1 MTGLCKHPQTG
12 QWWFRKAT
20 PVDLYAKRSELAAMG
35 ISITR
40 EVKHTLAV
48 KSKEAFNK
56 VEAEKR
62 AAKALA
68 TCLQRFD
75 SMRDALKKGPTKLSG
90 KQIAAMAGD
99 IARRLLASDPNLN
112 EGDAIV
118 FVSNIPRI
126 VDMLGTG
133 EVKAKW
139 RNAVELFELIAEQG
153 LDHYKSNPKI
163 RKVIDGFVAQ
173 ALLKQGIVAV
183 DNQSRLLLEARIV
196 KDLPAHA
203 QMLAAMQE
211 DGDYRLPETFAGRPE
226 LSNAFPV
233 ASAKFTFSQL
243 LEGWRLN
250 KKPSPSSVKAYTNW
264 CNAFVK
270 WRKSGDATTIT
281 RKEMLEWRDA
291 LQADHAFNDKGRK
304 GKLDGVRGIIEWGI
318 TNEKLTYSINPAKGV
333 TIDASKSEREGWPDA
348 QAALLLTKARDQKGY
363 LRWST
368 LLMAVTGAR
377 AGEIAQ
383 LRVSD
388 LFEDDKGQWAVTIT
402 AKAGRLKTEA
412 SERTI
417 PLHSVVVTEG
427 LPAFVNGLKSAGDK
441 DARLFPEFFSEAVKR
456 KAAKSGN
463 AETEGLS
470 QASGKRYQTWIYG
483 PEVGLV
489 KDKRYASRHSWR
501 HRIATLMRE
510 HCEQDAEAR
519 LSELI
524 GHAKMTITSK
534 YGKGA
539 PLRLLREA
547 VESIPSEAIF
557 GVVQEARGA

>member
-20 PVDLYAKRSELAAMG
+20 PADLCAKRNELAAMG
-35 ISITR
+35 IKVTC

-48 KSKEAFNK
+48 KPKEAFNK

-62 AAKALA
+62 ASKANEQCLNRFDAMRSALA
-68 TCLQRFD
+68 N
-75 SMRDALKKGPTKLSG
+75 GPTKLSG
-90 KQIAAMAGD
+90 KQIAAIAGD
-99 IARRLLASDPNLN
+99 IARRILASDPNLN
-112 EGDAIV
+112 DDYVAAKGIGDLKV
-118 FVSNIPRI
+118 TWQRT
-126 VDMLGTG
+126 VDLFALIGLHGLDRYAGTRD
-133 EVKAKW
+133 VINK
-139 RNAVELFELIAEQG
+139 LIA
-153 LDHYKSNPKI
+153 K
-163 RKVIDGFVAQ
+163 

-183 DNQSRLLLEARIV
+183 DNQSWLLLEARIV

-226 LSNAFPV
+226 LSNAFAV
-233 ASAKFTFSQL
+233 VIAKVTFSQL

-291 LQADHAFNDKGRK
+291 LQADDAFNDKGRK

-318 TNEKLTYSINPAKGV
+318 TNEKLPYSINPAKGV

-348 QAALLLTKARDQKGY
+348 QAALMLTKAREQKGY
-363 LRWST
+363 LRWAT

-377 AGEIAQ
+377 AVEIAQ

-388 LFEDDKGQWAVTIT
+388 LIVDDKGQWAVTIT

-427 LPAFVNGLKSAGDK
+427 LPAYVYGIKSGGDN
-441 DARLFPEFFSEAVKR
+441 DARLFPEFFSEAVRR
-456 KAAKSGN
+456 KAAKSGK

-489 KDKRYASRHSWR
+489 KDKRYASRHAWR
-501 HRIATLMRE
+501 HRAASLMRE
-510 HCEQDAEAR
+510 HCERDAEAR
-519 LSELI
+519 LAELI
-524 GHAKMTITSK
+524 GHAKMTMTSK
-534 YGKGA
+534 YGKAA

-547 VESIPSEAIF
+547 VESIPSDAIF
-557 GVVQEARGA
+557 GVTQGARGA